1 MDRLLA
7 TGALV
12 ETNRRQVS
20 GYGGLLVIVV
30 ALAGCYVAGFL
41 IGFLTYG

>member
-7 TGALV
+7 TGSLV

-20 GYGGLLVIVV
+20 YGLPVIVV